1 MSRAYAYV
9 DRLQGVRGNF
19 LGLPGWARFVLLIA
33 ATPGL
38 VLLAL
43 SAVLFIVSLFALFL
57 LGAPVYGM
65 LSSVLRKTAAGGP
78 EVAEQNERRQVTIRV
93 LDPDEAGE
101 AEVK

>member
-1 MSRAYAYV
+1 VSRAYAYV
-9 DRLQGVRGNF
+9 GRLQGVRGNF

-43 SAVLFIVSLFALFL
+43 SAVIFIVSLFALFL
-57 LGAPVYGM
+57 LAAPVYGM
-65 LSSVLRKTAAGGP
+65 LRNLLRKTESGEQ

-93 LDPDEAGE
+93 LDPDQAGE